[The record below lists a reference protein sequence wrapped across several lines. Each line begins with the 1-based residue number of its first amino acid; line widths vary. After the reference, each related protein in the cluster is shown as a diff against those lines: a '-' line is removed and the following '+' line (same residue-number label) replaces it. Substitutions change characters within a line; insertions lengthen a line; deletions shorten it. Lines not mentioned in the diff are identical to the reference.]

1 MFSFDL
7 LVNAVVAG
15 ILLGGFYAAVSLGI
29 SVTFGLLDVANIAH
43 PVFIIAGAYAV
54 YAAEYGFCPR
64 SHPGGAALHP
74 ALLWPWGGDLPYL
87 LRQFRAARVSSPY
100 AAWSFSS
107 GSCSS
112 LRSP

>member
-54 YAAEYGFCPR
+54 YAVNTAFALDPILAGLLFTPLFYGLGVVIYR
-64 SHPGGAALHP
+64 IVVSRGQA
-74 ALLWPWGGDLPYL
+74 
-87 LRQFRAARVSSPY
+87 SSPY
-100 AAWSFSS
+100 VGWSFSS
-107 GSCSS
+107 GSCSL